1 MLRINFYTACSLRE
15 QKNGGIISAYIFKS
29 RFDFKMIQIKE
40 KSGDLDI
47 RELEILERLESNGH
61 LTQRDLSKEVG
72 IALGLVNH
80 LLKKMVTKGWIKIK
94 NIDAKKIRYLIT
106 PEGAKEKSSLLYKR
120 VESTIHFYLEAK
132 MVIKDKVIHLKNE
145 GIEGVSIY
153 GINHI
158 SEVLFIV
165 LKELGL
171 ELAYVVDDNKEG
183 EVWFGYTVVN
193 MNEFVKSNTNVLI
206 IASFDKEEIADFY
219 KEHENVKVVVLRE

>member
-1 MLRINFYTACSLRE
+1 
-15 QKNGGIISAYIFKS
+15 
-29 RFDFKMIQIKE
+29 MIQVKE
-40 KSGDLDI
+40 KFGDIDI
-47 RELEILERLESNGH
+47 RELEILEKLENNGH

-132 MVIKDKVIHLKNE
+132 RVIKDKVIHLKNE
-145 GIEGVSIY
+145 GIEDVSIY

-165 LKELGL
+165 LKEIGL
-171 ELAYVVDDNKEG
+171 ELNSVVDEKKEG
-183 EVWFGYTVVN
+183 KEWFGYKVID
-193 MNEFVKSNTNVLI
+193 MDQFVKSNTSVLI
-206 IASFDKEEIADFY
+206 LASFDKKEIGNFN
-219 KEHENVKVVVLRE
+219 KEQENVKVVVLRE

>member
-1 MLRINFYTACSLRE
+1 MRE
-15 QKNGGIISAYIFKS
+15 KTGN
-29 RFDFKMIQIKE
+29 
-40 KSGDLDI
+40 LDI
-47 RELEILERLESNGH
+47 RELEIFEKLENNGH

-80 LLKKMVTKGWIKIK
+80 LLKKMVKKGWIKIK

-106 PEGAKEKSSLLYKR
+106 PEGAREKSSLLYKR

-132 MVIKDKVIHLKNE
+132 RVIKDKVMHLKGE
-145 GIEGVSIY
+145 GVESVSIY

-171 ELAYVVDDNKEG
+171 ELTTVVEEKKEG
-183 EVWFGYTVVN
+183 EEWFGYKVIG
-193 MNEFVKSNTNVLI
+193 MEEFVENKDSVLI
-206 IASFDKEEIADFY
+206 LASFDKDEIDRFC
-219 KEHENVKVVVLRE
+219 KEYEDVKVVVLRE

>member
-1 MLRINFYTACSLRE
+1 
-15 QKNGGIISAYIFKS
+15 
-29 RFDFKMIQIKE
+29 MIQIKE
-40 KSGDLDI
+40 KPGKLDI
-47 RELEILERLESNGH
+47 RELEILERLEGNGH

-80 LLKKMVTKGWIKIK
+80 LLKKMVQKGWIKIK

-106 PEGAKEKSSLLYKR
+106 PEGAREKSSLLYKR
-120 VESTIHFYLEAK
+120 VESTIHFYLDAK
-132 MVIKDKVIHLKNE
+132 RVIKEKVIHLKNE

-171 ELAYVVDDNKEG
+171 ELNSVVDEKKEG
-183 EVWFGYTVVN
+183 KEWFGYKVIGIDQ
-193 MNEFVKSNTNVLI
+193 FVKSNTSVLI
-206 IASFDKEEIADFY
+206 LASFDTKEIDNFC
-219 KEHENVKVVVLRE
+219 KEQKNVKIVVLRDME

>member
-1 MLRINFYTACSLRE
+1 
-15 QKNGGIISAYIFKS
+15 
-29 RFDFKMIQIKE
+29 MIQIKE
-40 KSGDLDI
+40 KTGDIDI
-47 RELEILERLESNGH
+47 RELEILERLENNGH

-80 LLKKMVTKGWIKIK
+80 LLKKMVNKGWIKIK

-106 PEGAKEKSSLLYKR
+106 PEGAREKSSLLYKR

-132 MVIKDKVIHLKNE
+132 RVIKDKVIHLKEE
-145 GIEGVSIY
+145 GIENVSIY

-171 ELAYVVDDNKEG
+171 ELDSVVDEEKEG
-183 EVWFGYTVVN
+183 EEWFGYKVIGIDQ
-193 MNEFVKSNTNVLI
+193 FVKSNTGVLI
-206 IASFDKEEIADFY
+206 LASFDKEEIDGFCN
-219 KEHENVKVVVLRE
+219 EQEDVKVVVLRE

>member
-1 MLRINFYTACSLRE
+1 M
-15 QKNGGIISAYIFKS
+15 
-29 RFDFKMIQIKE
+29 KE
-40 KSGDLDI
+40 KSGNLDI
-47 RELEILERLESNGH
+47 RELEILERLENNGH

-94 NIDAKKIRYLIT
+94 NIDSKKIRYLIT
-106 PEGAKEKSSLLYKR
+106 PEGAREKSSLLYKR

-132 MVIKDKVIHLKNE
+132 RVIKDKIIHLKND
-145 GIEGVSIY
+145 GIEDVSIY

-171 ELAYVVDDNKEG
+171 ELSSVVEEKNEGKE
-183 EVWFGYTVVN
+183 WFGYNVIG
-193 MNEFVKSNTNVLI
+193 MEEFIKNKDSVLVF
-206 IASFDKEEIADFY
+206 ASFDQREIDSFCKEYED
-219 KEHENVKVVVLRE
+219 VKVVALRE

>member
-1 MLRINFYTACSLRE
+1 MRE
-15 QKNGGIISAYIFKS
+15 KTGN
-29 RFDFKMIQIKE
+29 
-40 KSGDLDI
+40 LDI
-47 RELEILERLESNGH
+47 RELEIFEKLENNGH

-80 LLKKMVTKGWIKIK
+80 LLKKMVKKGWIKIK

-106 PEGAKEKSSLLYKR
+106 PEGAREKSSLLYKR

-132 MVIKDKVIHLKNE
+132 RVIKDKVMHLKGE
-145 GIEGVSIY
+145 GVESVSIY

-171 ELAYVVDDNKEG
+171 ELTTVVEEKKEG
-183 EVWFGYTVVN
+183 EEWFGYKVIG
-193 MNEFVKSNTNVLI
+193 MEEFVENKDSVLI
-206 IASFDKEEIADFY
+206 LASFDKREIDRFC
-219 KEHENVKVVVLRE
+219 KEYEDVKVVVLRE

>member
-1 MLRINFYTACSLRE
+1 
-15 QKNGGIISAYIFKS
+15 
-29 RFDFKMIQIKE
+29 MIEIKQ
-40 KSGDLDI
+40 KSGDIDI

-80 LLKKMVTKGWIKIK
+80 LLKKMVKKGWIKIK

-106 PEGAKEKSSLLYKR
+106 PEGAREKSSLLYKR
-120 VESTIHFYLEAK
+120 VESTIHFYLDAK
-132 MVIKDKVIHLKNE
+132 RVIKDKVIHLKNE
-145 GIEGVSIY
+145 GIEDVSIY

-171 ELAYVVDDNKEG
+171 ELAHVVDDSKEG
-183 EVWFGYTVVN
+183 EVWFGYTVVK
-193 MNEFVKSNTNVLI
+193 MDEFVKSNTNVLI
-206 IASFDKEEIADFY
+206 LASFDKEEIDGFC
-219 KEHENVKVVVLRE
+219 KEQENIKVVVLRD

>member
-1 MLRINFYTACSLRE
+1 
-15 QKNGGIISAYIFKS
+15 
-29 RFDFKMIQIKE
+29 MIQIKE
-40 KSGDLDI
+40 KLGDLDI
-47 RELEILERLESNGH
+47 RELEILERLENNGH

-80 LLKKMVTKGWIKIK
+80 LLKKMGTKGWIKIK
-94 NIDAKKIRYLIT
+94 NIDSKKIRYLIT

-132 MVIKDKVIHLKNE
+132 RVIKDKVIHLKNE
-145 GIEGVSIY
+145 GIEDVSIY

-171 ELAYVVDDNKEG
+171 ELNSVVDEKEEG
-183 EVWFGYTVVN
+183 KEWFGYKVIGIDQ
-193 MNEFVKSNTNVLI
+193 FVKSNTSVLI
-206 IASFDKEEIADFY
+206 LASFDKEEIDGFC
-219 KEHENVKVVVLRE
+219 KEQENVKVVVLRE